1 MSVKVKKYARV
12 IRKAPPIINGFV
24 SRSRR
29 TPGYTLPK
37 LPDEH
42 NPVIVRVM
50 TRSELA
56 SIPRDRY
63 KVKVIRVMAPLS
75 ETGEFEGEEE
85 LLVAITNSTLLT
97 KHLKNFRQTLR
108 ASLRKNRGGGGDSPS
123 SNPFKEPIDQHQMAD
138 CIIHVMDS
146 FFHGEDQCTI
156 CDKDYSMMDF
166 CVLMHIFFKKI
177 NFLKKEA
184 RLPFSGF
191 VHDGVCPDKP
201 RLSFIKS
208 YNNCSNKNTY
218 IDFEKQLD
226 IKQFNFKS
234 HPIPPEKK
242 PSDYHQRIIL
252 EMSMAFQEIG
262 RAFQKSPYF
271 IKLKELKKNVNEFVL
286 Q

>member
-29 TPGYTLPK
+29 TQGYTSPK
-37 LPDEH
+37 FPNEQ

-138 CIIHVMDS
+138 CIILVMDS
-146 FFHGEDQCTI
+146 FFHGESNCTI

-184 RLPFSGF
+184 RQPFSKFVEIRVLAKSGF
-191 VHDGVCPDKP
+191 S
-201 RLSFIKS
+201 RN
-208 YNNCSNKNTY
+208 YNNYAKKEIYT
-218 IDFEKQLD
+218 DFEEQLD

-271 IKLKELKKNVNEFVL
+271 IKLKELRKTVNEFVL